1 MVKKKHRVL
10 NILIMETFFYL
21 ATEEVSGGFGLNLN
35 ILGSNLI
42 NLVLIITFLVIYGGK
57 FLGNIL
63 TERRTKIEAEIKEA
77 EALELKAAAALTQ
90 GQQNLTQAQGKAR
103 QIKAD
108 AGVTAKRV
116 GKEILAQG
124 EKEIE
129 RMKATAVQELDS
141 ERAKVVSELKQT
153 ITVLALEKAEQQLK
167 ETLNE
172 ETQGKLI
179 SSAVGQLG
187 G

>member
-1 MVKKKHRVL
+1 
-10 NILIMETFFYL
+10 METFFYL

-42 NLVLIITFLVIYGGK
+42 NLVVIVSLLIVYGGK

-63 TERRTKIEAEIKEA
+63 TERRTKIEEEIKEA
-77 EALELKAAAALTQ
+77 ENLKAQAFASLTE
-90 GQQNLTQAQGKAR
+90 GQKNLAQAQDKAK

-108 AGVTAKRV
+108 AEASAKRV
-116 GKEILAQG
+116 SEEILAQG
-124 EKEIE
+124 NKEIE
-129 RMKATAVQELDS
+129 RMKLLAVQELDS
-141 ERAKVVSELKQT
+141 ERTKVIAELKQT
-153 ITVLALEKAEQQLK
+153 IAVLALKKAEQQLK

-172 ETQGKLI
+172 EAQGQLI
-179 SSAVGQLG
+179 SNAIGQLG

>member
-1 MVKKKHRVL
+1 
-10 NILIMETFFYL
+10 METFFYL
-21 ATEEVSGGFGLNLN
+21 ATEKVSGGFGLNFD
-35 ILGSNLI
+35 ILGTNLL
-42 NLVLIITFLVIYGGK
+42 NLVIIIFFLVVYGGK

-63 TERRTKIEAEIKEA
+63 TERRTRIEEEIQEAENRK
-77 EALELKAAAALTQ
+77 LKAASELAESQ
-90 GQQNLTQAQGKAR
+90 KNLTQAQQKAQ
-103 QIKAD
+103 QIKIEAE
-108 AGVTAKRV
+108 VTAKKV
-116 GKEILAQG
+116 SEEILAQG
-124 EKEIE
+124 TKDIE

-141 ERAKVVSELKQT
+141 ERGKVVAELRRT
-153 ITVLALEKAEQQLK
+153 IAVMAVEKAELQLK

>member
-1 MVKKKHRVL
+1 
-10 NILIMETFFYL
+10 METFFYL
-21 ATEEVSGGFGLNLN
+21 ATEKASGGFGLNLN

-77 EALELKAAAALTQ
+77 EALELKAASALAQ
-90 GQQNLTQAQGKAR
+90 GQQNLTQAQTKAK

-108 AGVTAKRV
+108 AGVNAERV
-116 GKEILAQG
+116 KKEILAQG

-129 RMKATAVQELDS
+129 RMK
-141 ERAKVVSELKQT
+141 VSCRTRVRNRKSQSSGR
-153 ITVLALEKAEQQLK
+153 VKK
-167 ETLNE
+167 NYCR
-172 ETQGKLI
+172 I
-179 SSAVGQLG
+179 STRKG
-187 G
+187 

>member
-1 MVKKKHRVL
+1 
-10 NILIMETFFYL
+10 METFFYL

-35 ILGSNLI
+35 ILGTNLI

-77 EALELKAAAALTQ
+77 EALELKAAGALAE
-90 GQQNLTQAQGKAR
+90 GQKSFSQAQDRAAK
-103 QIKAD
+103 IKAD
-108 AGVTAKRV
+108 AEVTAKRV
-116 GKEILAQG
+116 GEEILAQG
-124 EKEIE
+124 DQEIE

-141 ERAKVVSELKQT
+141 ERAKVVAELKQT
-153 ITVLALEKAEQQLK
+153 IAVLALEKAEQELK
-167 ETLNE
+167 DTLNE

-179 SSAVGQLG
+179 SNAIGQLG